1 MYLLCSFQDITLFY
15 LLWTL
20 FSLFLIPSFYVE
32 YWEILK
38 VKMCSFC
45 CVWTLSWPHCLPC
58 TRCSDWLAFTIDT
71 IFWLGFTVVPPTRTV
86 QIEWLDLYK
95 MREDHLCF
103 AWCRIICMV
112 TPLWNVVESYL
123 ISSYESNNK
132 ARKHFPF
139 KFTNRVQVLWMTVL
153 KCKNIIFICSGC
165 WNKSALVLRALS
177 MGFDPLC
184 LCNPISYFSLASQL
198 FLSYLIYDKK

>member
-58 TRCSDWLAFTIDT
+58 TWCSDWLAFTIDT
-71 IFWLGFTVVPPTRTV
+71 IFWLGFTVAPPTHTV

-103 AWCRIICMV
+103 AWCGMICMV
-112 TPLWNVVESYL
+112 TPSLWKVVSSVAMNLIIKQESTSHL
-123 ISSYESNNK
+123 NS
-132 ARKHFPF
+132 PTGF
-139 KFTNRVQVLWMTVL
+139 KFYEWQ
-153 KCKNIIFICSGC
+153 F
-165 WNKSALVLRALS
+165 
-177 MGFDPLC
+177 
-184 LCNPISYFSLASQL
+184 
-198 FLSYLIYDKK
+198 